1 MAEESATEEAPVK
14 AGSGKKMID
23 TRTRGSAASW
33 EEAWRCRMVFYG
45 WRNKKKE
52 KNMQRRMI
60 MERKMQKNPDQSW
73 SWNPFSSIW
82 RTEMRLRFL
91 KVSIKLELD
100 RPEEKTDFPNTK
112 VPAIRDALLVLLSSK
127 ESQLLR
133 TVNGKRRIREEIM
146 TRVNGSHEQGEDLRS
161 VFFTDFIIQ

>member
-1 MAEESATEEAPVK
+1 MADETATATAPVK
-14 AGSGKKMID
+14 AGGGKKILIM
-23 TRTRGSAASW
+23 GLLGVLLLGGGGGAAW
-33 EEAWRCRMVFYG
+33 FLMGGEKEESGGHDQQAEAESQVHESGPVMELEPFLLNLAD
-45 WRNKKKE
+45 RNE
-52 KNMQRRMI
+52 
-60 MERKMQKNPDQSW
+60 
-73 SWNPFSSIW
+73 
-82 RTEMRLRFL
+82 LRFL

-100 RPEEKTDFPNTK
+100 RPEEKTDFQKK

-146 TRVNGSHEQGEDLRS
+146 TRVNGVMSQGKIAN

>member
-1 MAEESATEEAPVK
+1 MADESATEAAPAK
-14 AGSGKKMID
+14 AGSGKKMMVL
-23 TRTRGSAASW
+23 GLVGVLLLGGGGGAAW
-33 EEAWRCRMVFYG
+33 FLMGGEKEEGKHA
-45 WRNKKKE
+45 KE
-52 KNMQRRMI
+52 MHGEEHSEDPGPV
-60 MERKMQKNPDQSW
+60 MELD
-73 SWNPFSSIW
+73 PFLLNLAD
-82 RTEMRLRFL
+82 RDELRFL

-100 RPEEKTDFPNTK
+100 RPEENTDFQKK

-146 TRVNGSHEQGEDLRS
+146 TRVNGVMNRGKISN

>member
-1 MAEESATEEAPVK
+1 MADETATEAAPAK
-14 AGSGKKMID
+14 AGSGKKMMVL
-23 TRTRGSAASW
+23 GLVGVLLLGGGGGAAW
-33 EEAWRCRMVFYG
+33 FLMGGENEEGKHA
-45 WRNKKKE
+45 KE
-52 KNMQRRMI
+52 TKGEEHSEETGPVMAL
-60 MERKMQKNPDQSW
+60 D
-73 SWNPFSSIW
+73 PFLLNLAD
-82 RTEMRLRFL
+82 RDELRFL

-100 RPEEKTDFPNTK
+100 RPEENTDFQNK

-146 TRVNGSHEQGEDLRS
+146 TRVNGVMNRGKISN

>member
-14 AGSGKKMID
+14 AGSAKKMMVL
-23 TRTRGSAASW
+23 GLVGFLLLGGGGGAAWFFMSGGKD
-33 EEAWRCRMVFYG
+33 EEGKHAQATQG
-45 WRNKKKE
+45 E
-52 KNMQRRMI
+52 EHAEEPGPD
-60 MERKMQKNPDQSW
+60 MELD
-73 SWNPFSSIW
+73 PFLLNLAD
-82 RTEMRLRFL
+82 RDEVRFL

-100 RPEEKTDFPNTK
+100 RPEEKTDFQNR

-146 TRVNGSHEQGEDLRS
+146 TRVNGVMSKGKIS
-161 VFFTDFIIQ
+161 NVFFTDFIIQ

>member
-1 MAEESATEEAPVK
+1 MAEEPAVETAPAR
-14 AGSGKKMID
+14 AGGGKKMLLMGVIGILLLGGGGGAAWFLMSGD
-23 TRTRGSAASW
+23 T
-33 EEAWRCRMVFYG
+33 
-45 WRNKKKE
+45 E
-52 KNMQRRMI
+52 KPDGHDQQANAVAHSQETGPV
-60 MERKMQKNPDQSW
+60 MELE
-73 SWNPFSSIW
+73 PFLLNLADLN
-82 RTEMRLRFL
+82 ELRFL

-100 RPEEKTDFPNTK
+100 RPEEKTDFQSK

-146 TRVNGSHEQGEDLRS
+146 TRVNGVMSKGKIAN

>member
-1 MAEESATEEAPVK
+1 MADEEAKEAAPAK
-14 AGSGKKMID
+14 AGSGKKMMVLGLVGILLL
-23 TRTRGSAASW
+23 GGGGGAAW
-33 EEAWRCRMVFYG
+33 FFMGGQKEEGDKHAKVDHDEATVDEPG
-45 WRNKKKE
+45 PV
-52 KNMQRRMI
+52 
-60 MERKMQKNPDQSW
+60 MELE
-73 SWNPFSSIW
+73 PFLLNLAD
-82 RTEMRLRFL
+82 RDELRFL

-100 RPEEKTDFPNTK
+100 RPEEKTDYPTK

-146 TRVNGSHEQGEDLRS
+146 TRVNGVLSKGKVAN

>member
-1 MAEESATEEAPVK
+1 MSGEKAEGEKHAKDEHAEEHVEESGPVV
-14 AGSGKKMID
+14 
-23 TRTRGSAASW
+23 
-33 EEAWRCRMVFYG
+33 ELE
-45 WRNKKKE
+45 
-52 KNMQRRMI
+52 
-60 MERKMQKNPDQSW
+60 
-73 SWNPFSSIW
+73 PFLLNLAD
-82 RTEMRLRFL
+82 RDDLRFL

-100 RPEEKTDFPNTK
+100 RPEEKTDYPAK

-146 TRVNGSHEQGEDLRS
+146 TRVNGVMNKGKISN